1 MGLLKVG
8 TPLHWDDMLEHCSY
22 IRRHGVLQFLA
33 TYRRMQHLENDPF
46 FYGDELEY
54 SLLKLD
60 SSNKSVRLSLRG
72 PEVMERLRKQ
82 EQENAAEGLGCAWHQ
97 EYGSWMLEGTPK
109 LPYDGYASSLCQV
122 EQNMRLR
129 RGRLLSALAPDEA
142 APTLVAFPLMGV
154 GTFTSPGAA
163 VGGEA
168 SQSQLVPDACINP
181 HPRFGTLTANIRRRR
196 GAPVAIQVPLFRDQ
210 RTPASEKTIDM
221 DCMAFGMGCCCLQ
234 VTFQAKNMNES
245 RYLYDQLAVLAPI
258 MMAMTAATPVLKGR
272 LAATDARWNVI
283 SQSVDD
289 RTAAE
294 RGDGH
299 AGDARMAGEGVRR
312 QNKSRYDS
320 ISCYIHPTSQSHNDI
335 HCETDEEVRAMLR
348 QEGLDEAICQHI
360 SHLFTRDPLVAFE
373 GMIELDDESSTD
385 HFESVQSTNWQ
396 TLRWKPPP
404 NSRPDA
410 PHIGWR
416 KEFRSMEIQLTDFEN
431 AAFTAFMVLISRAI
445 LVFHLDI
452 LAPLS
457 KVDENMR
464 RAHEV
469 DATRTQK
476 FWFRTQVEPE
486 TRYEMCEMSMD
497 EIMNGSLRSDFPGL
511 IPLCYAYLNY
521 IHCDEASFSRLDQY
535 LKLIKRRASGD
546 LLTPASWMR
555 GFLRSHPDYKFDS
568 VVSEGMAY
576 DLVEACNE
584 IAHGHRACPELLG
597 EVEIEPI
604 TRQGQYEIPLFGEK
618 LSSTERRKLLEK
630 LWPRSGSCPC
640 APNDCTCVG
649 AASAG
654 CSVPRCGRRCWGPY
668 GAPQL
673 AACS

>member
-1 MGLLKVG
+1 
-8 TPLHWDDMLEHCSY
+8 
-22 IRRHGVLQFLA
+22 
-33 TYRRMQHLENDPF
+33 
-46 FYGDELEY
+46 
-54 SLLKLD
+54 
-60 SSNKSVRLSLRG
+60 
-72 PEVMERLRKQ
+72 
-82 EQENAAEGLGCAWHQ
+82 
-97 EYGSWMLEGTPK
+97 
-109 LPYDGYASSLCQV
+109 
-122 EQNMRLR
+122 
-129 RGRLLSALAPDEA
+129 
-142 APTLVAFPLMGV
+142 
-154 GTFTSPGAA
+154 
-163 VGGEA
+163 
-168 SQSQLVPDACINP
+168 
-181 HPRFGTLTANIRRRR
+181 
-196 GAPVAIQVPLFRDQ
+196 
-210 RTPASEKTIDM
+210 
-221 DCMAFGMGCCCLQ
+221 
-234 VTFQAKNMNES
+234 
-245 RYLYDQLAVLAPI
+245 
-258 MMAMTAATPVLKGR
+258 
-272 LAATDARWNVI
+272 
-283 SQSVDD
+283 
-289 RTAAE
+289 
-294 RGDGH
+294 
-299 AGDARMAGEGVRR
+299 
-312 QNKSRYDS
+312 
-320 ISCYIHPTSQSHNDI
+320 
-335 HCETDEEVRAMLR
+335 
-348 QEGLDEAICQHI
+348 
-360 SHLFTRDPLVAFE
+360 
-373 GMIELDDESSTD
+373 
-385 HFESVQSTNWQ
+385 
-396 TLRWKPPP
+396 
-404 NSRPDA
+404 
-410 PHIGWR
+410 
-416 KEFRSMEIQLTDFEN
+416 MEIQLTDFEN

-604 TRQGQYEIPLFGEK
+604 TRQGLYEIPLFGEK